1 MTKIRPIVKED
12 ANRLAEYA
20 NNRKIWLNLRDYF
33 PHPYSI
39 DDAYGFIEMIN
50 GPSPNK
56 IFAIANEE
64 GFIGIVG
71 IHPLTD
77 IYARI
82 ADLGYWLGEPH
93 WGKGHA
99 SRAVQLMIDYTWQE
113 TQVLRIEAGVFD
125 HNPASMRVLE
135 KCGFYKEAVRKNRL
149 IKDGKLYDEH
159 MYVLLRPES

>member
-1 MTKIRPIVKED
+1 
-12 ANRLAEYA
+12 
-20 NNRKIWLNLRDYF
+20 
-33 PHPYSI
+33 
-39 DDAYGFIEMIN
+39 MIN